1 MASSSLESE
10 SLTPVNGLSR
20 FYVKPV
26 SVAMAVVIVGLCI
39 AGGFFALFSNFRA
52 YDDEGFL
59 LIASQLFLAGEA
71 FYTDIPWLYGPGS
84 LAMVRVVHD
93 WLGVPLSHSAVRF
106 TTLVCW
112 LLLCA
117 VSSGLIYRLCSSLIW
132 SAITFALVFI
142 FTGSIV
148 NEPGHPQGFIAV
160 CTILIPL
167 AACSLAAQRQKLPW
181 LLIGALVAAVFNTK
195 VNAGVYGAAAVF
207 IALAANYPPILGRLV
222 LSLVLMIGSILFPFV
237 LMSAL
242 LAESYAPAL
251 ACIIAATT
259 GAVAVTAMTNRIP
272 VLDARVGSMMFAIG
286 FMAVTVAAI
295 VFTAA
300 NGATVFD
307 ILANLQNYSRSQI
320 EFYHFFSEYSGLQL
334 LLAGLSLALALGFA
348 VFPALSRGG
357 WIEGLAKGGFVL
369 MALYA
374 LLTND
379 PAHAQGML
387 GYAGPWCWLIALRR
401 EWYRFPVGRLL
412 LATTAAWSPL
422 LVYPMP
428 GSQIY
433 FGSLPILLAAIVCA
447 EDILQTGRLR
457 WLKIGRKRLAMA
469 VQQLPA
475 LLCLIVIAALCWQLM
490 ELRGRYYRNQLLALP
505 GTELIRIEPRR
516 GEIYRELVQELNTV
530 NVAVNTFRFNSLY
543 LWSTVTMAGSI
554 YQAHSL
560 AFAQTEEQSRIKVD
574 LLAASHPVVV
584 TRPVMKG
591 VQQPSSELMTWIGN
605 NFEPYRKIGQY
616 TLLKPVAGFPHRIE
630 NE

>member
-1 MASSSLESE
+1 M
-10 SLTPVNGLSR
+10 
-20 FYVKPV
+20 KPV
-26 SVAMAVVIVGLCI
+26 SVAMGVVIAGLCV
-39 AGGFFALFSNFRA
+39 AAGFFALFSNFRA

-84 LAMVRVVHD
+84 LAMVRVLHD
-93 WLGVPLSHSAVRF
+93 WLGVPLGHSAVRF
-106 TTLVCW
+106 TTLACW

-117 VSSGLIYRLCSSLIW
+117 VSSGLVYRLCASLIW
-132 SAITFALVFI
+132 SAISFALVFI

-148 NEPGHPQGFIAV
+148 NEPGHPQGLIAV
-160 CTILIPL
+160 ATVLIPL
-167 AACSLAAQRQKLPW
+167 VACSLSVERQKLPW
-181 LLIGALVAAVFNTK
+181 LLIGALVAAVFSTK
-195 VNAGVYGAAAVF
+195 INAGVYCGAAVL
-207 IALAANYPPILGRLV
+207 IALAANYPLKQGRVVLFLALV
-222 LSLVLMIGSILFPFV
+222 AGSVSFPFV
-237 LMSAL
+237 LMSPL

-259 GAVAVTAMTNRIP
+259 GAVAVTAMANPIP
-272 VLDARVGSMMFAIG
+272 GLEGRVGSMMFAIG
-286 FMAVTVAAI
+286 FMAVTAAAM
-295 VFTAA
+295 VFAAA

-307 ILANLQNYSRSQI
+307 ILANLQSYSRSQV

-334 LLAGLSLALALGFA
+334 LLAGLSLVLALVFS
-348 VFPALSRGG
+348 VFPSLSRRGSL
-357 WIEGLAKGGFVL
+357 EALAKGGFVL

-374 LLTND
+374 LLID
-379 PAHAQGML
+379 GPAHAQGML
-387 GYAGPWCWLIALRR
+387 GYAGPWCWVIALRR
-401 EWYRFPVGRLL
+401 EQHRFPVGRLL

-433 FGSLPILLAAIVCA
+433 FGSFPILLVAIVCA
-447 EDILQTGRLR
+447 DDILWTAKRQWLQSGRE
-457 WLKIGRKRLAMA
+457 RLAMA
-469 VQQLPA
+469 GQQLPA

-490 ELRGRYYRNQLLALP
+490 GLRDRYYRFQPLALP

-516 GEIYRELVQELNTV
+516 GGIYRGLVEELNRV
-530 NVAVNTFRFNSLY
+530 DVAVTTFRFNSLY
-543 LWSTVTMAGSI
+543 LWSQVTMAGSI

-560 AFAQTEEQSRIKVD
+560 AFAQAEEQSRIKVD
-574 LLAASHPVVV
+574 LLTAAHPVVV

-591 VQQPSSELMTWIGN
+591 VQQPASELMAWIGD

-616 TLLKPVAGFPHRIE
+616 TLLKPVAGFPREVE